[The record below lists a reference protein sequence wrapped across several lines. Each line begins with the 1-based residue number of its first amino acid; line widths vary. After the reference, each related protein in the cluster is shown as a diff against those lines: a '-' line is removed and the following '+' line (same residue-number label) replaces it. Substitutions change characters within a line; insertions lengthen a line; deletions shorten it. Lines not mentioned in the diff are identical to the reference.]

1 MIIFFYFNQIR
12 QPLIQNTEYGSD
24 DFFILNL
31 IKYIDLI
38 YNRNTFILLFFSIV
52 LSLACHI

>member
-12 QPLIQNTEYGSD
+12 QPLIQNTEYGSG